1 MLAVLMSMKPEWWE
15 KILTGEK
22 WLEIRKNHPQ
32 SKNHADLEWP
42 LTVLVYVSG
51 TGAVQ
56 GQFLCHG
63 YTETNFLQY
72 LEKPSCVPLAD
83 LEKYAGGKCV
93 SGWFIEAPEKF
104 DTPSPLAEFALAVL
118 RIEIGLTNWAMGGFI
133 LAAALIG
140 AAFRTARERRRKERA
155 AKYVPVVLE
164 SAINVQRSL
173 LRDITASE
181 DQSQINTWRKSVVKM
196 TLAALNEKRERM
208 IKNGAEK

>member
-1 MLAVLMSMKPEWWE
+1 MKEYF
-15 KILTGEK
+15 
-22 WLEIRKNHPQ
+22 KN
-32 SKNHADLEWP
+32 ALIIFAEMT
-42 LTVLVYVSG
+42 LLVVCWG
-51 TGAVQ
+51 
-56 GQFLCHG
+56 
-63 YTETNFLQY
+63 
-72 LEKPSCVPLAD
+72 
-83 LEKYAGGKCV
+83 
-93 SGWFIEAPEKF
+93 
-104 DTPSPLAEFALAVL
+104 LAEFALAVL

-196 TLAALNEKRERM
+196 TLAALNEKRERI

>member
-118 RIEIGLTNWAMGGFI
+118 RIEIGLTNWAVGGFI

-155 AKYVPVVLE
+155 AKYIPVVLE